1 MEVVTLL
8 IFVGA
13 VWVFAAIG
21 FFAWNLLATNHEH
34 SDRLAM
40 LPLEDNW
47 TDTKLPASAKSESK
61 PS

>member
-1 MEVVTLL
+1 MEVVALL
-8 IFVGA
+8 IFIGA
-13 VWVFAAIG
+13 VLVFAAIS
-21 FFAWNLLATNHEH
+21 FFAWNLLVTNHEH

-47 TDTKLPASAKSESK
+47 TDTRLPGGAPKESK

>member
-1 MEVVTLL
+1 MEVIPLL

-13 VWVFAAIG
+13 IWVLAAIG
-21 FFAWNLLATNHEH
+21 FFAWNLLVTNHEH
-34 SDRLAM
+34 TDRLAM

-47 TDTKLPASAKSESK
+47 TDARLRDGEKGKSK

>member
-1 MEVVTLL
+1 MEVVALL
-8 IFVGA
+8 IFIGA
-13 VWVFAAIG
+13 VLVFAAIG
-21 FFAWNLLATNHEH
+21 FFAWNLLVTNHEH

-47 TDTKLPASAKSESK
+47 TDTRLPGGAREESK